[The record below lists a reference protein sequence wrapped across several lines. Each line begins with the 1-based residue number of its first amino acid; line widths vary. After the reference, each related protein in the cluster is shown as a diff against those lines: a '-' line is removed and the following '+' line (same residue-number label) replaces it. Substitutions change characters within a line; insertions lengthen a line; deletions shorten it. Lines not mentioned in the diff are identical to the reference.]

1 MTYLLVVLGILV
13 LPFLAQLYITSTY
26 KKYLKVTSKKNIS
39 GFETARKILDANGLN
54 DIHIVSTP
62 GTLTDHYDPSRN
74 VIRLSTDIF
83 DKNTISSVSVAAH
96 ECGHA
101 LQDKEGYFFLRF
113 RRSIL
118 PFVNFASMAGY
129 IAIMIGIFD
138 GALRIFW
145 FGIFCEDFILI
156 FQLITLT
163 VEFDASRRGL
173 NELLDLGIVDSRELS
188 NCKGML
194 TAAALTYV
202 AAVATSLLE
211 ILRLVLMARR
221 RD

>member
-1 MTYLLVVLGILV
+1 MYYLFIIITFAITLG
-13 LPFLAQLYITSTY
+13 AQAYLNSQYNKCAKIMNSKGITG
-26 KKYLKVTSKKNIS
+26 LEV
-39 GFETARKILDANGLN
+39 ARMILDKNGLKE
-54 DIHIVSTP
+54 VGVLQTS
-62 GTLTDHYDPSRN
+62 GVLSDHYDPKN
-74 VIRLSTDIF
+74 KVVRLSDSIYA
-83 DKNTISSVSVAAH
+83 KSSIASISVAAH

-101 LQDKEGYFFLRF
+101 IQDKTGYVFLRF
-113 RRSIL
+113 RKSITPL
-118 PFVNFASMAGY
+118 VNFASMAGY
-129 IAIMIGIFD
+129 IAIMIGIFA

-145 FGIFCEDFILI
+145 FGIFCEAFILL
-156 FQLITLT
+156 FQLITLP

-173 NELLDLGIVDSRELS
+173 NELMDLGIVDSRELS